1 MQNDR
6 QSVEFSRPLIRKYD
20 QPLPRYTSYPTAP
33 HFEDTFGPEAFSELL
48 VSSRS
53 TGHALSLYVHIP
65 FCSVRC
71 FFCGCH
77 TKIGRVPERAAPY
90 LELLDREMAL
100 AAERLGARERVV
112 EQIHWGGGT
121 PTFLSAEELTQ
132 LMDSIRRR
140 FQVADD
146 CEIGV
151 EVDPRECSAEQLDA
165 LAEAGVNRLSLGIQ
179 DLTPEVQKAINRFQT
194 AEETWAVLDGARRR
208 GMDSINVDL
217 IYGLPRQTVE
227 GFSATLDAV
236 IERSPDRL
244 AVFNFAYLPQ
254 IFRHHK
260 AIDAD
265 ALPDPETKLTLLE
278 TTIERLTGAGYVFI
292 GMDHFAKRDDPLTRA
307 LFDGT
312 LMRNF
317 QGYSTHADADLVGL
331 GASSISQVANGYAQN
346 LASIPDYGAA
356 IEADRL
362 ATFRG
367 LTLNSDDELR
377 RNVVMD
383 LMCRLGIDKA
393 LIEESHDIDFDA
405 TFAREL
411 EDLEPLAEDG
421 LIEIHSD
428 RLEVT
433 PAGRLLIRNIA
444 AVFDAYLRDESG
456 VRYSR
461 AV

>member
-1 MQNDR
+1 MNTNR
-6 QSVEFSRPLIRKYD
+6 QSVEFRRPLIRKYD

-33 HFEDTFGPEAFSELL
+33 HFQESFGIGEYGELL
-48 VSSRS
+48 DRSRES
-53 TGHALSLYVHIP
+53 GRPLSLYVHVP

-77 TKIGRVPERAAPY
+77 TKIGRAPERAAPY
-90 LELLDREMAL
+90 LKLLDREMEL
-100 AAERLGARERVV
+100 TAARLGADERAV

-121 PTFLSAEELTQ
+121 PTFLSADELSQ
-132 LMDSIRRR
+132 LMQSIRRH
-140 FQVADD
+140 FQIADG

-151 EVDPRECSAEQLDA
+151 EVDPRECTAEQLDA

-179 DLTPEVQKAINRFQT
+179 DLSPEVQKAINRFQT
-194 AEETWAVLDGARRR
+194 AEETWAVLEGARRR
-208 GMDSINVDL
+208 GMDSVNVDL
-217 IYGLPRQTVE
+217 IYGLPEQTVE

-236 IERSPDRL
+236 IERAPDRL

-292 GMDHFAKRDDPLTRA
+292 GMDHFAKREDPLTQA
-307 LFDGT
+307 LFEGSLT
-312 LMRNF
+312 RNF
-317 QGYSTHADADLVGL
+317 QGYSTHADADLVGF
-331 GASSISQVANGYAQN
+331 GVSSISQVADGYAQN
-346 LASIPDYGAA
+346 RTAIPDYQTV
-356 IEADRL
+356 IDRDQL

-367 LTLNSDDELR
+367 LELDADDHLR
-377 RNVVMD
+377 RGVIMD
-383 LMCRLGIDKA
+383 LMCRLGVDKSA
-393 LIEESHDIDFDA
+393 VEAAHAIDFDA
-405 TFAREL
+405 TFEREL
-411 EDLEPLAEDG
+411 TDLAPLEADG
-421 LIEIHSD
+421 LVQIRPD

-433 PAGRLLIRNIA
+433 PAGRLMIRNIA
-444 AVFDAYLRDESG
+444 AVFDTYLRRESG